1 MSLRHALGRILTHA
15 TLALAL
21 AGVAHGADAP
31 GDQMSDAER
40 LELAARLASDGEYER
55 AARALGRVDAAAE
68 DLDLARYH
76 TVAGLIAINQ
86 NRNEDAVRNL
96 GDAIAAGQ
104 VDPTVQ
110 LYLAQALFAL
120 ERWREALAALDAAGP
135 AADALGGAWQ
145 MRAQA
150 WWSLGE
156 RQQAFDTLTRAA
168 DKFPANNSFT
178 RRQVFYLIE
187 AGLYQEAT
195 QLGRQYLRRGDV
207 KAEDYAAIGGALRRI
222 QRYDESLA
230 ILESARLRFPDN
242 DAIAKALAQTW
253 LESGQPLAAAR
264 LLEQAALRD
273 PNLLVE
279 TAELYR
285 RAGYGTLALSLN
297 ARVPDQAKKLKQ
309 RIGILVQ
316 LKRYGEVTGMES
328 ALFRSGLLH
337 DEDVRYA
344 LAYAY
349 FRAGDFAAADRHLA
363 ALKRPEL
370 FRKATELRK
379 VMEEC
384 ADAPWSCA

>member
-31 GDQMSDAER
+31 GDEMSDAER

-187 AGLYQEAT
+187 AGLYQEAA

-328 ALFRSGLLH
+328 ALFRSGLLQ

-363 ALKRPEL
+363 TLRRPEL

>member
-1 MSLRHALGRILTHA
+1 MSLQRALRRILTLA
-15 TLALAL
+15 MLALAL
-21 AGVAHGADAP
+21 AGVAHGADSA
-31 GDQMSDAER
+31 GDELSDAEG
-40 LELAARLASDGEYER
+40 LELAARLTGDGEYER
-55 AARALGRVDAAAE
+55 AARALGRVDAGAK
-68 DLDLARYH
+68 DLDLAKYH

-96 GDAIAAGQ
+96 KDAIAAGQ
-104 VDPTVQ
+104 LDPTIQ
-110 LYLAQALFAL
+110 LYLAQAYFAL

-135 AADALGGAWQ
+135 TADALGGVWQ

-156 RQQAFDTLTRAA
+156 RQQALDTLTRAA

-178 RRQVFYLIE
+178 RRQVFYLVE
-187 AGLYQEAT
+187 AGLYQEAAL
-195 QLGRQYLRRGDV
+195 LGRQYLQRGDA

-230 ILESARLRFPDN
+230 ILETARLRFPDN

-253 LESGQPLAAAR
+253 LESGQSLAAAR
-264 LLEQAALRD
+264 LLEQASLRD
-273 PNLLVE
+273 PDLLVE

-285 RAGYGTLALSLN
+285 RAGYGALALSLN
-297 ARVPDQAKKLKQ
+297 ARVPDQARKLKQ

-316 LKRYGEVTGMES
+316 LERYGEVTGMES
-328 ALFRSGLLH
+328 ALRRSGLLE

>member
-1 MSLRHALGRILTHA
+1 MSLQRALGQILT
-15 TLALAL
+15 LAVLAFAL
-21 AGVAHGADAP
+21 VGIAPAADAP
-31 GDQMSDAER
+31 GDEMSDAEG
-40 LELAARLASDGEYER
+40 LELAARLTSDGEYER
-55 AARALGRVDAAAE
+55 AARALGRVDVAAE

-96 GDAIAAGQ
+96 KDAIAAGQ

-110 LYLAQALFAL
+110 LYRAQAHFAL
-120 ERWREALAALDAAGP
+120 EQWREALAAMDAAGP
-135 AADALGGAWQ
+135 TADALGGVWQ

-156 RQQAFDTLTRAA
+156 RQRAFDTLTRAA

-178 RRQVFYLIE
+178 RRQVFYLVE
-187 AGLYQEAT
+187 AGLYQEAA
-195 QLGRQYLRRGDV
+195 QLGRQFLRRGDV

-253 LESGQPLAAAR
+253 LASGQPLAAAR
-264 LLEQAALRD
+264 LLEQASLRD

-328 ALFRSGLLH
+328 ALQRSGLLQ

>member
-187 AGLYQEAT
+187 AGLYQEAA

-328 ALFRSGLLH
+328 ALFRSGLLQ

-363 ALKRPEL
+363 TLRRPEL

>member
-1 MSLRHALGRILTHA
+1 MSLRHALGRILTHVM
-15 TLALAL
+15 LALAL

-31 GDQMSDAER
+31 GDEMSDAER
-40 LELAARLASDGEYER
+40 LELAARLTSDGEYER
-55 AARALGRVDAAAE
+55 AARTLGRVDAAAA
-68 DLDLARYH
+68 DLDLAKYH

-96 GDAIAAGQ
+96 EDAIAAGQ

-110 LYLAQALFAL
+110 IYLAQAHFAL
-120 ERWREALAALDAAGP
+120 EQWREALEALDAAGP
-135 AADALGGAWQ
+135 TADALGGVWQ

-156 RQQAFDTLTRAA
+156 RQQAFDTLTSAA

-178 RRQVFYLIE
+178 RRQVFYLVE
-187 AGLYQEAT
+187 AGLYQEAA
-195 QLGRQYLRRGDV
+195 QLGRRYLQRGDA

-222 QRYDESLA
+222 GRFDESLA
-230 ILESARLRFPDN
+230 ILESARLRYPDN

-253 LESGQPLAAAR
+253 LESGRPLAAAR
-264 LLEQAALRD
+264 LLEQASLRD

-285 RAGYGTLALSLN
+285 RAGYGALALSLN

-316 LKRYGEVTGMES
+316 LERYGEVAGMEP
-328 ALFRSGLLH
+328 ALYRSGLLE

>member
-31 GDQMSDAER
+31 GDEMSDAER

-187 AGLYQEAT
+187 AGLYQEAA

-328 ALFRSGLLH
+328 ALFRSGLLQ

-349 FRAGDFAAADRHLA
+349 FRAGDFTAADRHLA
-363 ALKRPEL
+363 TLRRPEL